1 LGKFGMTWEVLP
13 YRLFASQD
21 LRSIPLLHRQDRDV
35 LTNREIQTL
44 ELIARGFTDRDIA
57 TALAISLSTA
67 HKHREN
73 LQHKLGLH
81 KSAQLVIYYCEQF
94 AELGGRQNLP
104 GLLSE
109 RELEVICWFAE
120 GLSDKQVARE
130 LGISDLTVR
139 KHRGNMQSKLQVSNV
154 CALLFAALAAGE
166 LALPLV
172 RPVPRGPR
180 AVPEHLLPWLLP
192 AAHRQVAC
200 GLDKPAGGFLAH

>member
-1 LGKFGMTWEVLP
+1 
-13 YRLFASQD
+13 
-21 LRSIPLLHRQDRDV
+21 V
-35 LTNREIQTL
+35 LTTREIQAL
-44 ELIARGFTDRDIA
+44 ELIARGLTDRGIA

-73 LQHKLGLH
+73 LQRKLGLH
-81 KSAQLVIYYCEQF
+81 KSAQLVIYYFERF
-94 AELGGRQNLP
+94 GELATRRNLP
-104 GLLSE
+104 PVLSE
-109 RELEVICWFAE
+109 RELEIIHLFAE

-139 KHRGNMQSKLQVSNV
+139 KHRGNMQSKLRVSNV

-172 RPVPRGPR
+172 RPPPRRPMQL
-180 AVPEHLLPWLLP
+180 PPHLLRWLLP
-192 AAHRQVAC
+192 AAHRQVPR